1 MSSLVGGKWV
11 KVSECGQCVGH
22 WRTLSVC
29 CYCTRNLAAS
39 LPNLGCPHFAFLP
52 ASSSSSVNTIRKI
65 EFLSLSHTHTLLS
78 LVSGKSLKI
87 VILIIVSSAPVT
99 SSQLCSPPPN
109 WFPCQ
114 YQINRFSIGPLWL
127 VCTCLSRYFIPQR
140 HFSTTTTV
148 QRCYCGRRKVRK
160 QAQKNSSSNL
170 NQFW

>member
-65 EFLSLSHTHTLLS
+65 EFPSLSHTHTFVPSLWEVAENSHLNNRQQCS
-78 LVSGKSLKI
+78 SHLQSALQSAPKLVSLPIPNQSIFDWPFLTC
-87 VILIIVSSAPVT
+87 VYVFVSVFHSSAT
-99 SSQLCSPPPN
+99 LFDHHN
-109 WFPCQ
+109 
-114 YQINRFSIGPLWL
+114 
-127 VCTCLSRYFIPQR
+127 
-140 HFSTTTTV
+140 STEV
-148 QRCYCGRRKVRK
+148 LLR
-160 QAQKNSSSNL
+160 
-170 NQFW
+170 